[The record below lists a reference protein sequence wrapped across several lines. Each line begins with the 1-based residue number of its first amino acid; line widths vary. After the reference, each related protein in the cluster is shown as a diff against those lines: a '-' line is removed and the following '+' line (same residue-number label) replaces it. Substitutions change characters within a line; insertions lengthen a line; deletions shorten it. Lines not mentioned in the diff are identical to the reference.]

1 MIKKEKY
8 WNSGPSDFQVL
19 IKPEFNTYGVNEC
32 YSWGESNCGF
42 EIFLQIDVGT
52 WRNTNPA
59 VFIRAKYGR
68 TTVTTCY
75 LKSKKAVTI
84 GRGSWT
90 VVTHIS
96 KLCKLSE

>member
-8 WNSGPSDFQVL
+8 WDADPSDFQVL
-19 IKPEFNTYGVNEC
+19 IKPELNTYGVNGC

-52 WRNTNPA
+52 WRNTYPA

-68 TTVTTCY
+68 RTVTACY
-75 LKSKKAVTI
+75 LKSKKAVTN

-96 KLCKLSE
+96 MLCKLSE